1 MLGAETIKIT
11 PPLLN
16 RISNIDQFK
25 GLWAGLERYTTGL
38 NLIGDVA
45 AYGQAFHAMLGPLQ
59 DRPID
64 LEVLCLLHAGLQRG
78 ERSGFRTGAHPL
90 EIMKDGALIGALETA
105 EPEQIAPLLEKL
117 LAWTQRALAEEALH
131 PLIVIAVFVAVFL
144 QVCPFTDH
152 NQRLARL
159 LVTLLM
165 LKAGYVYAPYVP
177 LDPLVNEA
185 AEALCTALRHN
196 QESLEAGRPDWSEWL
211 GFFLT
216 LLQRQKDVLASRLEV
231 RSGDLA
237 QMPALSAK
245 ILALFEKQAR
255 LQMKEIMKLTGG
267 RRATIKLRLGE
278 LVEAGL
284 LRRHG
289 QARATWYS
297 LV

>member
-1 MLGAETIKIT
+1 MLGAEKIQIT
-11 PPLLN
+11 PRLLI
-16 RISNIDQFK
+16 RISDIDQFK

-45 AYGQAFHAMLGPLQ
+45 AYGQAFHTMLGPLQ

-64 LEVLCLLHAGLQRG
+64 AEVLCMLHAGLQRG
-78 ERSGFRTGAHPL
+78 ERSGFRTEAHSL

-105 EPEQIAPLLEKL
+105 EPEQIAPLLDKL
-117 LAWTQRALAEEALH
+117 LIWTQKALGEGALH

-144 QVCPFTDH
+144 QICPFVDH

-177 LDPLVNEA
+177 LDPVMNEE
-185 AEALCTALRHN
+185 AEAIFTALRHN

-211 GFFLT
+211 ECFLG
-216 LLQRQKDVLASRLEV
+216 LLQTQKNTLAERLEV
-231 RSGDLA
+231 RTGELA

-245 ILALFEKQAR
+245 ILALFEQQAR
-255 LQMKEIMKLTGG
+255 LQMKEIIKLTGG